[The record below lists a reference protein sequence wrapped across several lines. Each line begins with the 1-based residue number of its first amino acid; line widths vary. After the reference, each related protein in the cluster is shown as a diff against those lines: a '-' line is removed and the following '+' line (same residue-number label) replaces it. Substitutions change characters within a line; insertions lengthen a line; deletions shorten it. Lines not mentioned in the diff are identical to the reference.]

1 MSSYISFIGVIDNS
15 GLVHSVPFKQG
26 LNVITGKSSTG
37 KSALMEIFDYCFGSS
52 EFTVPVG
59 EITNHSEIYFVI
71 FRLQN
76 SYLVLARNDLQK
88 KAFIKEVDDLNVDD
102 YDQPKF
108 TSNFFDKKYF
118 LPLSDFNKE
127 LGGYFGLNITNVDT
141 DLESIGYRG
150 KKSPAPSIRSFTSFM
165 LQHQNLIANKHA
177 VFYRFDEKEKREQVI
192 EHIKIFL
199 GLVDQEYF
207 LLTQKLNTY
216 KLNLRKLN
224 NSIPKI
230 TQKRA
235 RIKSKIDDI
244 LNEYNVISGIELE
257 GFTAQKIIQNPT
269 KWLDKLYKLELKV
282 DSTSDKNSNFIST
295 KEKERLTLTDKLR
308 EIERQYRNVK
318 SSIDSADRY
327 QAVLDAKDYPKQISE
342 SISHCPFCETES
354 SIIEKE
360 ANTLSDA
367 ISWLN
372 NELEK
377 TPFVHK
383 SFLSEEENIKVKMV
397 KVKAELKIV
406 DTEINDFNKKNE
418 RLKERKSVTDQL
430 LKLKLK
436 IETYIEELIDSDV
449 PESLEK
455 EIDAINLKIT
465 EIKKVI
471 SSYEVDK
478 SLDNFEKIIAD
489 TMNDI
494 GSRLDF
500 EKSYQPI
507 NLEFSLRTF
516 DICHINKKNEKI
528 FLRSMGSGANWLY
541 THLVLFMGL
550 NKLFCSLGNECL
562 IPPILFIDQP
572 TQVYFPNVTSD
583 VSEKFIPT
591 DLVSI
596 NKHSEVDVDIKSVE
610 NFFNEIIDFCE
621 ITKAD
626 TGVTPQ
632 FIVTDHADNLSLKDD
647 RVFDDYVRAR
657 WRNRG
662 FIKIN

>member
-1 MSSYISFIGVIDNS
+1 MSSYISFIGVIDKC

-59 EITNHSEIYFVI
+59 EITNHSDIYFVI
-71 FRLQN
+71 FRMKD
-76 SYLVLARNDLQK
+76 SYLVLARNGLQK
-88 KAFIKEVDDLNVDD
+88 KAFIKEIGELKIDDTG
-102 YDQPKF
+102 QPTF
-108 TSNFFDKKYF
+108 TSDFFNTKYF

-141 DLESIGYRG
+141 DLESTGYRG
-150 KKSPAPSIRSFTSFM
+150 IKSPVPSVRSFTSFM

-207 LLTQKLNTY
+207 LLSQKLNTY
-216 KLNLRKLN
+216 QLRLRELNRN
-224 NSIPKI
+224 IPKI
-230 TQKRA
+230 DQKRA
-235 RIKSKIDDI
+235 RIKSKIGNM
-244 LNEYNVISGIELE
+244 LAEYNVISGVELE
-257 GFTAQKIIQNPT
+257 DFTAQKIMQNPM
-269 KWLDKLYKLELKV
+269 KWLEKLYSLEFKV
-282 DSTSDKNSNFIST
+282 DSASDKNSNFISV
-295 KEKERLTLTDKLR
+295 KEKERLNLTDKLR
-308 EIERQYRNVK
+308 GIERQYRKIK
-318 SSIDSADRY
+318 SSIESTDRY
-327 QAVLDAKDYPKQISE
+327 QSVLVSKKYPKEISE
-342 SISHCPFCETES
+342 SVSYCPFCEAES
-354 SIIEKE
+354 NIIEKE

-367 ISWLN
+367 IHWLN

-377 TPFVHK
+377 TPFVNK
-383 SFLSEEENIKVKMV
+383 SFLSDAESIRVEIAG
-397 KVKAELKIV
+397 VKAELKVV
-406 DTEINDFNKKNE
+406 DTEINDFNKNNE
-418 RLKERKSVTDQL
+418 LLKQRKSVTDQL
-430 LKLKLK
+430 LKIKLK

-455 EIDAINLKIT
+455 EIKTIDCKIKAV
-465 EIKKVI
+465 KKVI
-471 SSYEVDK
+471 SSYNVNK
-478 SLDNFEKIIAD
+478 SLDYFEKMIAE

-500 EKSYQPI
+500 EASYQPI
-507 NLEFSLRTF
+507 NLKFSLQTF
-516 DICHINKKNEKI
+516 EIYHINKKSEKV

-550 NKLFCSLGNECL
+550 NKLFCTLKGDCL

-583 VSEKFIPT
+583 VSELFTPT
-591 DLVSI
+591 DLVGT
-596 NKHSEVDVDIKSVE
+596 NKSSKVDDDIKSVE
-610 NFFNEIIDFCE
+610 NFFNEIITFCE
-621 ITKAD
+621 TTKID

-632 FIVTDHADNLSLKDD
+632 FIVTDHADNLNMKDG
-647 RVFDDYVRAR
+647 RIFEDYVRAR

-662 FIKIN
+662 FINIS